1 MHAGPVGTGELKL
14 EPARSRIA
22 EAKTPQSEP
31 EPEPRDDGRD
41 SRGPSGEKHTEP
53 EPWSWSLSRSQSGAG
68 MLRSGASAMA
78 FVGGVA
84 CSTVPAYYML
94 HQDVWK
100 SQQL

>member
-1 MHAGPVGTGELKL
+1 MGGTAGPQAAPAWVYLGKIVQRVLGTTATQGNRAHL
-14 EPARSRIA
+14 ARGLCTRRA
-22 EAKTPQSEP
+22 
-31 EPEPRDDGRD
+31 
-41 SRGPSGEKHTEP
+41 EKHTEP